1 VLALIIGILLLVVG
15 ETTAEVDLTLEFER
29 IDSLFW
35 LIGLPAVSLL
45 LFLILSPVSYLI
57 HRKF

>member
-35 LIGLPAVSLL
+35 LIGLPTVSLL

>member
-35 LIGLPAVSLL
+35 LIGFFDSTIADRL
-45 LFLILSPVSYLI
+45 
-57 HRKF
+57 RMNG